1 MSEKISVPRLSQIEE
16 RIRACREEM
25 VALKRLHRLAL
36 AAQALQEASR
46 RRSPRENEEGKDA
59 K

>member
-1 MSEKISVPRLSQIEE
+1 MSDKILVPPLSQIED

-36 AAQALQEASR
+36 AAKAVQEVSSR
-46 RRSPRENEEGKDA
+46 RPSGEKEEGQDA